1 MKITINKK
9 EYNFEYRGWWG
20 PLYKYEE
27 IMDIANHPE
36 RKFNPAVTFHLH
48 TMFYAI
54 LLTDNDTLD
63 LTVEGFFSALED
75 LSLCNTLTE
84 YYSQRVAVLTQGIHP
99 AVENKKKVARSS
111 RRKKPTSE

>member
-1 MKITINKK
+1 MKITINNKAS
-9 EYNFEYRGWWG
+9 NFDYKGWWG

-63 LTVEGFFSALED
+63 LTVEARMIWIIVTTLESRVFSLWMF
-75 LSLCNTLTE
+75 LHRIIT
-84 YYSQRVAVLTQGIHP
+84 SQTIVI
-99 AVENKKKVARSS
+99 
-111 RRKKPTSE
+111 